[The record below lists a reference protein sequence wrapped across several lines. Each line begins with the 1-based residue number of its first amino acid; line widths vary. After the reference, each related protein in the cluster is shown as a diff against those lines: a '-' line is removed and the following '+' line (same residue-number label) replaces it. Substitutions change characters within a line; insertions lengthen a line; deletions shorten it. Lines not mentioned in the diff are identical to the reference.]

1 TFVGHNFIQYDLLE
15 VFDRLLPGHPIRRE
29 HVIDTLVVSRLIH
42 YGRKGGHSLRAFG
55 EKYGI
60 IKKGQDIDVWEEFS
74 EGMVDRCHSDTEIN
88 LRAYQEFL
96 RFLRDPEWDRALRL
110 EHDIA
115 HVTGVMSQNGF
126 AFDLDAAR
134 RMHAEISD
142 LLLPIDE
149 SLAKAFPPKVVPVRE
164 VTPRVTKTGAFN
176 LNDFRWYDRSEE
188 HTSELQSRDNLVCRL
203 LLEK

>member
-1 TFVGHNFIQYDLLE
+1 RTPEGETREFRQPNRRLDERAELFKYLSGFKTFVGHNFIQYDLLE

-29 HVIDTLVVSRLIH
+29 HVIDTLVVSRLIP

-60 IKKGQDIDVWEEFS
+60 IKKGQDIDVWDELS
-74 EGMVDRCHSDTEIN
+74 EDMVDRCHSDTEIN

-149 SLAKAFPPKVVPVRE
+149 SLAKAFPPKVVPV
-164 VTPRVTKTGAFN
+164 
-176 LNDFRWYDRSEE
+176 
-188 HTSELQSRDNLVCRL
+188 QI
-203 LLEK
+203 